1 MGIAALTFHTSITA
15 EQFPALN
22 VPVRVAEMIVPAKGA
37 VKDGVVP
44 VPTAVP
50 AAALLPKVMLVIETL
65 ATNDELG
72 TVPLLISEPAI
83 LLFVSVCVSVVPT
96 MVPAGAAT
104 EDVTVVAVAAIG
116 IWVAVMPD
124 KPLEPPDPFAAAVID
139 PSAAT
144 VILALV

>member
-50 AAALLPKVMLVIETL
+50 AAALFPKVMLVMETL
-65 ATNDELG
+65 ATRFAFGSVPVTPVLPELARFAATCAAG
-72 TVPLLISEPAI
+72 ISE
-83 LLFVSVCVSVVPT
+83 
-96 MVPAGAAT
+96 G
-104 EDVTVVAVAAIG
+104 IG
-116 IWVAVMPD
+116 ILTSA
-124 KPLEPPDPFAAAVID
+124 PLFTLCF
-139 PSAAT
+139 S
-144 VILALV
+144 L